1 MIKSIYSHAP
11 IGLKRMATQERSDC
25 KKKKITD
32 KIILQLCKKINECIR
47 IGDLSSK
54 MKQMIPLS
62 PSV

>member
-1 MIKSIYSHAP
+1 MIKSIYLHAP
-11 IGLKRMATQERSDC
+11 IGLKRMATQERSDR
-25 KKKKITD
+25 KKKITD